1 MELRDQVIDVIKILE
16 GGGKVN
22 SYTFAQLA
30 SKALNKKVNVTNC
43 IPCLKQSIKELKS
56 WLELTKPVP
65 APEPEP
71 EKIIE
76 EPNVQKKN
84 KRPVKRS
91 K

>member
-56 WLELTKPVP
+56 WLESTKP
-65 APEPEP
+65 
-71 EKIIE
+71 IIE
-76 EPNVQKKN
+76 EPIIEPPIEEQKKPSN
-84 KRPVKRS
+84 GRS
-91 K
+91 RKK

>member
-56 WLELTKPVP
+56 WLELTKP
-65 APEPEP
+65 
-71 EKIIE
+71 IIE
-76 EPNVQKKN
+76 EPIIEEPKKIVSN
-84 KRPVKRS
+84 GRS
-91 K
+91 RKK

>member
-56 WLELTKPVP
+56 WLELTKP
-65 APEPEP
+65 
-71 EKIIE
+71 IIE
-76 EPNVQKKN
+76 EPIIEPPIEEQKKPSN
-84 KRPVKRS
+84 GRS
-91 K
+91 RKK